1 MKKPKSSNGLTKSPM
16 PAGQMTDAHVATGA
30 QEQMPAVSMVG
41 LDVAEMPAG
50 QMVPEAADRTDTS
63 AEDAPIETGEPSAG
77 MPAGGMSSAAMAAGS
92 DDNGLAIRD
101 MPSGIIA
108 ATPGQ
113 EAAAGDV
120 KARSLTSAELEAL
133 TRDKDF
139 VPHSA
144 GLSQGASG
152 KDVER
157 LQNYLREFGYIGNE
171 KLEAFWPAG
180 TCRGPGG
187 TA

>member
-1 MKKPKSSNGLTKSPM
+1 MKTKSSNGLTESPM
-16 PAGQMTDAHVATGA
+16 PVGQMTDAHVATGA

-50 QMVPEAADRTDTS
+50 RWPEAADRADTS

-113 EAAAGDV
+113 EAAAGGV
-120 KARSLTSAELEAL
+120 KARSLTSAELEA
-133 TRDKDF
+133 
-139 VPHSA
+139 
-144 GLSQGASG
+144 
-152 KDVER
+152 
-157 LQNYLREFGYIGNE
+157 
-171 KLEAFWPAG
+171 
-180 TCRGPGG
+180 
-187 TA
+187 